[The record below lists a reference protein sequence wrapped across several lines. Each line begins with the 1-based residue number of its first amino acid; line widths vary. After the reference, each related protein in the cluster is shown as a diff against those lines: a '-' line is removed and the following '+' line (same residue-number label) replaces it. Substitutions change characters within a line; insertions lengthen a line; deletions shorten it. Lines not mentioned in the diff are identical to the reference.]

1 MFDVSRP
8 GTSGTEARRFPMTGR
23 FTRVRVLQLAI
34 LLTAGFDL
42 MALVVL
48 ARNRPIAFAIFMFLG
63 QPLFL
68 AALLILGAAV
78 LADLRAK
85 DLL

>member
-1 MFDVSRP
+1 
-8 GTSGTEARRFPMTGR
+8 MTGR
-23 FTRVRVLQLAI
+23 EARGGLLRLAI
-34 LLTAGFDL
+34 LLTAIFDV

-48 ARNRPIAFAIFMFLG
+48 VRNRPIAFAIFMFLG

-68 AALLILGAAV
+68 AAVIILGGAM

>member
-1 MFDVSRP
+1 
-8 GTSGTEARRFPMTGR
+8 MTGR
-23 FTRVRVLQLAI
+23 YARGGLLRLAI
-34 LLTAGFDL
+34 LLTAIFDV

-48 ARNRPIAFAIFMFLG
+48 VRNRPIAFAIFMFLG

-68 AALLILGAAV
+68 AAVIILGGAM

>member
-1 MFDVSRP
+1 
-8 GTSGTEARRFPMTGR
+8 MTGR

-34 LLTAGFDL
+34 LLTAAFDL

-48 ARNRPIAFAIFMFLG
+48 ARNRPIGFAIFMFLG

-68 AALLILGAAV
+68 AALVILVGAV
-78 LADLRAK
+78 RADLRAK

>member
-1 MFDVSRP
+1 
-8 GTSGTEARRFPMTGR
+8 MTGR

-34 LLTAGFDL
+34 LLTAAFDL

-68 AALLILGAAV
+68 AALLILVGAV
-78 LADLRAK
+78 RADLRAK

>member
-1 MFDVSRP
+1 
-8 GTSGTEARRFPMTGR
+8 MTGR
-23 FTRVRVLQLAI
+23 PVRVRLLRLAI

-68 AALLILGAAV
+68 AALVILVGTV
-78 LADLRAK
+78 LAELRAK
-85 DLL
+85 ELL

>member
-1 MFDVSRP
+1 
-8 GTSGTEARRFPMTGR
+8 MTGR
-23 FTRVRVLQLAI
+23 DARGGLLRLAI
-34 LLTAGFDL
+34 HLTAIFDV

-48 ARNRPIAFAIFMFLG
+48 VRNRPIAFAIFMFLG

-68 AALLILGAAV
+68 AAVIILGGAM

>member
-1 MFDVSRP
+1 
-8 GTSGTEARRFPMTGR
+8 MTGR

-34 LLTAGFDL
+34 LLTAAFDL

-68 AALLILGAAV
+68 AALVILVGSV
-78 LADLRAK
+78 RADLRAK

>member
-1 MFDVSRP
+1 
-8 GTSGTEARRFPMTGR
+8 MTGR

>member
-1 MFDVSRP
+1 
-8 GTSGTEARRFPMTGR
+8 MTGR

-34 LLTAGFDL
+34 LLTAAFDL

-68 AALLILGAAV
+68 AALVILVGAV
-78 LADLRAK
+78 RADLRAK

>member
-1 MFDVSRP
+1 
-8 GTSGTEARRFPMTGR
+8 MTGR

-34 LLTAGFDL
+34 LLTAAFDM

-68 AALLILGAAV
+68 AALLILVGAV
-78 LADLRAK
+78 REDLRAK

>member
-1 MFDVSRP
+1 
-8 GTSGTEARRFPMTGR
+8 MTGR

-68 AALLILGAAV
+68 AALVILAGAV
-78 LADLRAK
+78 LTDLRAK